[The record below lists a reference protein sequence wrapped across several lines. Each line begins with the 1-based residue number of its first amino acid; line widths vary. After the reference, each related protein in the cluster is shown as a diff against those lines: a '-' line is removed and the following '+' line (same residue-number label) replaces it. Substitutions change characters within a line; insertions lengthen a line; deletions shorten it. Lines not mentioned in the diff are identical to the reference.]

1 MDNKLILQLFR
12 LKLHIKGE
20 AMISEKRKI
29 SIKETQLNQFISSLS
44 NAQIIYLT
52 HEATFYGMGYSHLR
66 NNCVRRGMI
75 K

>member
-1 MDNKLILQLFR
+1 
-12 LKLHIKGE
+12 
-20 AMISEKRKI
+20 MITENDDSVDAVNELVRKI
-29 SIKETQLNQFISSLS
+29 SIKETQLNQFISSFS